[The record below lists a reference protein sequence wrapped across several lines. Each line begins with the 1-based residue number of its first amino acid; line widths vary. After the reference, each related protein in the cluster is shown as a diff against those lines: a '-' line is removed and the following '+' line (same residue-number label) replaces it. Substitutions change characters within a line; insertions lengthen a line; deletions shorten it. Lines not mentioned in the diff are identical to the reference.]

1 MSKSNET
8 KVVAIDIDW
17 DIDDESFD
25 EDHGISLPE
34 SMEIPEN
41 VLKAYEEN
49 EDAISDY
56 LSNTTG
62 FCHYGFRLVKMT
74 EDGRMEDYEDD

>member
-8 KVVAIDIDW
+8 KVVAVDIDW

-25 EDHGISLPE
+25 EGHGISLPE
-34 SMEIPEN
+34 NIEIPED
-41 VLKAYEEN
+41 VLKAYKEN

-56 LSNTTG
+56 LTNTTG
-62 FCHYGFRLVKMT
+62 FCHYGFRLVKIT
-74 EDGRMEDYEDD
+74 EDGKEEDYGD